1 MMTYADVLEE
11 IRPMIADVLALE
23 PQEVTPQMRFFGDL
37 GGESIEILELSFR
50 LEKRFGRK
58 INLQSVVPARDLEV
72 DENRRLTPASLA
84 MMRERFPFLKVD
96 AIADD
101 PRADRIVELITV
113 EAIARVVV
121 EQLNDAPPPVCPAP
135 AAE

>member
-23 PQEVTPQMRFFGDL
+23 LEEVTPPMRFLGDL

-72 DENRRLTPASLA
+72 DENRRLTPASLV
-84 MMRERFPFLKVD
+84 MMRERFPCLKVD
-96 AIADD
+96 AIA
-101 PRADRIVELITV
+101 RSES
-113 EAIARVVV
+113 VV
-121 EQLNDAPPPVCPAP
+121 
-135 AAE
+135 